1 MNFSKD
7 LMITVPTF
15 NRDELLEIWLK
26 EHAEMMFLKNIRIH
40 IQDNCSKD
48 KTSVVLKKWKKQY
61 KNISFE
67 INKKNIHNK
76 NFEKALNNCDSKFV
90 WLVGDTYQI
99 NEQLLDKVI
108 FKIKMHSPLFF
119 IVNIKEKIK
128 LFKDSYV
135 DANFTCEKLS
145 GILSC
150 ISCVIYN
157 KNLLGKI
164 KFEEYGVT
172 NNFYHTI
179 YILNKL
185 KFHNAKAYW
194 ISSSINMLSNIQ
206 KLKKNWASDPRYVF
220 EVGCKNWILSINS
233 LIGYSFESKK
243 KAFKLFSKITNLFD
257 WKGGLWLRAQ
267 NLLTM
272 KEITRYSYYLEK
284 SNGKQYIFLYIIALI
299 PVFVLKTLKKLYDKC
314 LKK

>member
-7 LMITVPTF
+7 LIIVVPTF
-15 NRDELLEIWLK
+15 NRKKVLKKWLEF
-26 EHAEMMFLKNIRIH
+26 HAQLMLSKKIQIH
-40 IQDNCSKD
+40 IQDNCSTDGTKTLIKD
-48 KTSVVLKKWKKQY
+48 WKNKY

-67 INKKNIHNK
+67 INKKNIDVK
-76 NFEKALNNCDSKFV
+76 NFEKALNSCNSKFV
-90 WLVGDTYQI
+90 WMVGDTYKI

-108 FKIKMHSPLFF
+108 FKIKTHSPLFF
-119 IVNIKEKIK
+119 IINFNEKIK
-128 LFKDSYV
+128 LLKDSYV
-135 DANFTCEKLS
+135 DANFACEKLS

-150 ISCVIYN
+150 VSCGIYN

-164 KFEEYGVT
+164 EYEKHKQKIY
-172 NNFYHTI
+172 FPQTI

-185 KFHNAKAYW
+185 KLYNAKAYW
-194 ISSSINMLSNIQ
+194 ISSSVYKLPDTE

-220 EVGCKNWILSINS
+220 EVGCKNWFLSINS

-284 SNGKQYIFLYIIALI
+284 SNGKQYIFLYIIALV
-299 PVFVLKTLKKLYDKC
+299 PVFLLKPLKKLYDKC